1 MQITHTYVKAYALSA
16 LKRAQ
21 AEFNKNPSSSNWCA
35 VTSAMLVHQQASAV
49 RFASDIER
57 LCDTLTPLP
66 LGEWPAAIVDH
77 TTGMTIKQVLAQN

>member
-1 MQITHTYVKAYALSA
+1 MQVTHTQIKSFALSE

-21 AEFNKNPSSSNWCA
+21 SAFTKHPSSGNWCA

-57 LCDTLTPLP
+57 LCDTLTPLT

-77 TTGMTIKQVLAQN
+77 TTGMTIKQVLSQA